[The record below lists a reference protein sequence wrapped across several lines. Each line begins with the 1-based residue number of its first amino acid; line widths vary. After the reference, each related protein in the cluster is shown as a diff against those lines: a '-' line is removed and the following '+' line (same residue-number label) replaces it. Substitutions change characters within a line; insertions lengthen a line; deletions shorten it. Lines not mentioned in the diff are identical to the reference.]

1 MLHTTLD
8 WRQNMG
14 LSNFREEWK
23 ETMQVKNTTGK
34 TYVRGFDT
42 NGHPILVV
50 RPKNENTNNLEG
62 NIRNLVYT
70 MERAIACTAKSGV
83 EKLCLVIDYD
93 GYSILNAPPMKT
105 SREVLSILQDHY
117 PERLFRAYCVRP
129 PMIFY
134 GFYRV
139 ISPFIDPI
147 TAEKIVMLTSS
158 MMNNSINQ
166 LYREIGQENLEA
178 AFGGEEKRS
187 FVSQVFLEGDFQDD
201 FNVCLEKAT

>member
-1 MLHTTLD
+1 
-8 WRQNMG
+8 
-14 LSNFREEWK
+14 
-23 ETMQVKNTTGK
+23 
-34 TYVRGFDT
+34 
-42 NGHPILVV
+42 
-50 RPKNENTNNLEG
+50 
-62 NIRNLVYT
+62 
-70 MERAIACTAKSGV
+70 
-83 EKLCLVIDYD
+83 
-93 GYSILNAPPMKT
+93 
-105 SREVLSILQDHY
+105 
-117 PERLFRAYCVRP
+117 
-129 PMIFY
+129 MIFY